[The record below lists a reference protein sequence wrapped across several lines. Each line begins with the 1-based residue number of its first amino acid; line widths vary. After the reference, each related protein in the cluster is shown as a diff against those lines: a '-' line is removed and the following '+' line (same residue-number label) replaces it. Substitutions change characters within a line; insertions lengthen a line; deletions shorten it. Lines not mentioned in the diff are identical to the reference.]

1 MNGMELSKAFY
12 TEIGEPMLREK
23 FPELLPFLAVGLTG
37 SGSECYGFDDEI
49 SQDHDFEPGFCIF
62 VPGENIVDRKS
73 AFALERAYAALP
85 RQFRGFERERTS
97 PVGGARHGVLRTAD
111 FMTEKVGAADGRL
124 SILQWLSIPDYALAE
139 AVNGEIFTDPYGEI
153 TAIRDRIRN
162 RPEDIRRKKLAGHI
176 LLMAQS
182 GQYNYLRCLG
192 HGETAAAQLAVVEY
206 VQNVMAAAFL
216 LGGVYQPYYKWSFR
230 AMRNLPVLP
239 FTAEL
244 LEYLLTTDNG
254 PKTRE
259 EKYKVIEDIAADV
272 IGELSKQGLTKSDS
286 KDLER
291 HAYSV
296 NDRVEDPQ
304 LRNMHILAGV

>member
-12 TEIGEPMLREK
+12 TEIGEPMLRER

-62 VPGENIVDRKS
+62 VPGENIVDRKA

-85 RQFRGFERERTS
+85 RQFRGYRRAHTA

-111 FMTEKVGAADGRL
+111 FMTEKVGSADGRL
-124 SILQWLSIPDYALAE
+124 STLQWLSIPDYALAE
-139 AVNGEIFTDPYGEI
+139 AVNGEIFADPYGEI

-162 RPEDIRRKKLAGHI
+162 RPEDVRRKKLAGNI

-182 GQYNYLRCLG
+182 GQYNYLRCLR

-206 VQNVMAAAFL
+206 VKSAMAAIFL
-216 LGGVYQPYYKWSFR
+216 LGGAYQPYYKWSFR
-230 AMRNLPVLP
+230 AMRALPVFP
-239 FTAEL
+239 FAAEL

-254 PKTRE
+254 PAVRN

-272 IGELSKQGLTKSDS
+272 TAELRRQGLTKADTG
-286 KDLER
+286 DLER

>member
-85 RQFRGFERERTS
+85 RQFRGFGRERTS

-111 FMTEKVGAADGRL
+111 FMTEKVGTADGRL
-124 SILQWLSIPDYALAE
+124 STLQWLSIPDYALAE

-216 LGGVYQPYYKWSFR
+216 LGGAYQPYYKWSFR

-272 IGELSKQGLTKSDS
+272 IGELFKQGLTKADS